1 MNELLSYFPA
11 FLLILVRIASFM
23 VTVPVFSY
31 RNIPTSHKIGLS
43 VLLSFILTTTIE
55 VPAIEIDDEFIL
67 LVLKESIVGLSLGL
81 IAYIA
86 IMCIQIAGGLIDFQ
100 MGFAMANV
108 IDPQTGG
115 QSPLFGQYLYILSL
129 LFLLSIDGHHLLI
142 QGIYHSYQIIKIDD
156 LSLSMGQEPFVQFI
170 VKTFANMFLTA
181 VQMSLP
187 IVGSIF
193 LVDLALGIMARTVPQ
208 LNIFVVGFPVKIIIS
223 FVLLIVVMGSMFMVI
238 QRIFE
243 QMLYAMRTLMNI
255 LGG

>member
-1 MNELLSYFPA
+1 MNEFISAFPA
-11 FLLILVRIASFM
+11 FLLILVRIASFL

-31 RNIPTSHKIGLS
+31 RNIPTSHKVGLS
-43 VLLSFILTTTIE
+43 VLLSIILVITMELPVIE
-55 VPAIEIDDEFIL
+55 LDDAFIL

-129 LFLLSIDGHHLLI
+129 MFLLTMDGHHLLI
-142 QGIYHSYQIIKIDD
+142 EGIFHSYRIIAIDD
-156 LSLSMGQEPFVQFI
+156 LSLSMGTEPFAQFV
-170 VKTFANMFLTA
+170 VKTFATMFLTA

-208 LNIFVVGFPVKIIIS
+208 LNIFVVGFPVKIFIA

-238 QRIFE
+238 QLIFE
-243 QMLYAMRTLMNI
+243 QMLYAMRSLMNI